1 VKDHINLLHSSSISL
16 SSNSCV
22 GCNYKSDFISLSS
35 ETACGLL
42 VLFVF
47 VFYLSLPCFY
57 GLLYVEIHCDMDV
70 MYVEQKLVL
79 NQIQALT

>member
-1 VKDHINLLHSSSISL
+1 VKDYINLLHSSSISL
-16 SSNSCV
+16 SSNSCF
-22 GCNYKSDFISLSS
+22 GCNYKSNFISLSS
-35 ETACGLL
+35 ETTCGLL

-57 GLLYVEIHCDMDV
+57 GLYVEIHCDMGV
-70 MYVEQKLVL
+70 MYVEQKLVQ